1 MRKTIKYIATALIL
15 VLAASCNKTDEI
27 LSGDAL
33 IRFAPQSIGTK
44 ATVDNA
50 TGLQNH
56 AFAVVGLLKQ
66 PSATAFQS
74 NFQNTISY
82 VNGGWEYGTA
92 AKYIWKPGT
101 HKFFAYTNGA
111 GTLGTDNK
119 LTVSKVLT
127 TSDEMTSDLLYSSP
141 FASTA
146 DAWKAAHTA
155 LDSPVPLYFH
165 HLFSAVSIAV
175 KNCTSNAVT
184 VKSVSAPAILNSG
197 SATIDF
203 TSADSTSVEYGAV
216 SAGTPAFVT
225 ATPISDASI
234 ALGEN
239 EMIDVLKMAKVAAP
253 DTAAS
258 YQVVWPQTLGEG
270 DNAVKITVS
279 YTMTVDGVS
288 KDYENTVSLPADT
301 WEANSKYEY
310 ILQILPTDVRLVFI
324 VQEWEDV
331 AVGAIDT
338 EDGSINMSNVM
349 WQNQKVK
356 RTQDGTEE
364 NTLGSYYI
372 YMYNKPWV
380 KNNAGQFV
388 QYTDGYLPAQA
399 YFTVNYPLS
408 GKFKIGLIQAAYWG
422 DPVPEG
428 VYAIYIWKP
437 LFDDEGEPI
446 MEGEGEN
453 QHQKYDWVLHDSE
466 NGDDLPE
473 NHDTIYFQVRATSPS
488 LGTHPEYRA
497 QVDIWIISDEE
508 EAEWTSAYSEI
519 RANYAC
525 VIPQNE

>member
-50 TGLQNH
+50 AGLQNQ

-92 AKYIWKPGT
+92 ANYIWKPGT

-258 YQVVWPQTLGEG
+258 YQVVWPQTLG
-270 DNAVKITVS
+270 DKAVQITIS
-279 YTMTVDGVS
+279 YTMTVDEVS
-288 KDYENTVSLPADT
+288 KDYTTTVSLPADT
-301 WEANSKYEY
+301 WEANNKYEY
-310 ILQILPTDVRLVFI
+310 ILQIVPTDVRLVFI
-324 VQEWEDV
+324 VSDWEKESYS
-331 AVGAIDT
+331 IDT
-338 EDGSINMSNVM
+338 SNGSINMSNVT
-349 WQNQKVK
+349 WQNFKVK
-356 RTQDGTEE
+356 FTEDATKDTS
-364 NTLGSYYI
+364 TLDIPNYAV
-372 YMYNKPWV
+372 YMFKDAWYPQINDDNEEEWV
-380 KNNAGQFV
+380 KKE
-388 QYTDGYLPAQA
+388 GYFPAQG

-408 GKFKIGLIQAAYWG
+408 GKFKIGLIQAAYWD

-428 VYAIYIWKP
+428 VYTIYIYDSSTKTWKAQSE
-437 LFDDEGEPI
+437 DGET
-446 MEGEGEN
+446 
-453 QHQKYDWVLHDSE
+453 
-466 NGDDLPE
+466 LPT
-473 NHDTIYFQVRATSPS
+473 NHDTIYFQVRATSSVPAS
-488 LGTHPEYRA
+488 HPEYRA
-497 QVDIWIISDEE
+497 QVNIWIKSNDEG
-508 EAEWTSAYSEI
+508 AEWISAYSEV

-525 VIPQNE
+525 VIPATN

>member
-27 LSGDAL
+27 LSGEAL

-50 TGLQNH
+50 AGLQDQ

-82 VNGGWEYGTA
+82 VNGGWEYGTS

-127 TSDEMTSDLLYSSP
+127 TSDEKASDLLYSSP

-203 TSADSTSVEYGAV
+203 TSADSTSVTYGTV
-216 SAGTPAFVT
+216 SEDATTKFVT

-258 YQVVWPQTLGEG
+258 YQVVWPQTLGAG

-310 ILQILPTDVRLVFI
+310 ILQILPTDVQLKFV
-324 VQEWEDV
+324 VQPWDSVSVSDV
-331 AVGAIDT
+331 DDT
-338 EDGSINMSNVM
+338 STGSINMSNVT
-349 WQNQKVK
+349 WQNFKVK
-356 RTQDGTEE
+356 LTQDAAKDT
-364 NTLGSYYI
+364 NTLSNGDYAVTMFMDAYYKTV
-372 YMYNKPWV
+372 NEDDEEVWV
-380 KNNAGQFV
+380 KKE
-388 QYTDGYLPAQA
+388 GYFPAQA
-399 YFTVNYPLS
+399 YFTVNYPLE
-408 GKFKIGLIQAAYWG
+408 GKFKIGLIPAYGETSVDTTKYEIWIYDETLDEPDFRKMESG
-422 DPVPEG
+422 GEDLSDWRDKSGNTITG
-428 VYAIYIWKP
+428 V
-437 LFDDEGEPI
+437 
-446 MEGEGEN
+446 N
-453 QHQKYDWVLHDSE
+453 
-466 NGDDLPE
+466 
-473 NHDTIYFQVRATSPS
+473 TIYFQVRASSSVPAS
-488 LGTHPEYRA
+488 HSGYKA
-497 QVDIWIISDEE
+497 QVDIWFLPDGSDE
-508 EAEWTSAYSEI
+508 WISAYSEI

-525 VIPQNE
+525 IIPATN

>member
-50 TGLQNH
+50 AGLQNQ

-165 HLFSAVSIAV
+165 HMFSAVSISL
-175 KNCTSNAVT
+175 KNCTSNGVT

-216 SAGTPAFVT
+216 SAGTTNFVT
-225 ATPISDASI
+225 ATPISGATI

-301 WEANSKYEY
+301 WEANSKYAY
-310 ILQILPTDVRLVFI
+310 TLQILPTDVRLVFI
-324 VQEWEDV
+324 VQDWQKQEYS
-331 AVGAIDT
+331 IDT
-338 EDGSINMSNVM
+338 SNGSINMSNVT
-349 WQNQKVK
+349 WQNFKVK
-356 RTQDGTEE
+356 FAQNATKDTSTLDIPHYAVYMFKDAWYKQVDE
-364 NTLGSYYI
+364 N
-372 YMYNKPWV
+372 NQEQWV
-380 KNNAGQFV
+380 QKE
-388 QYTDGYLPAQA
+388 GYFPAQG

-408 GKFKIGLIQAAYWG
+408 GKFKIDFIQAAYWD
-422 DPVPEG
+422 DPVPDG
-428 VYAIYIWKP
+428 VYSIYIYDSSSKTWKAQSE
-437 LFDDEGEPI
+437 DGEA
-446 MEGEGEN
+446 
-453 QHQKYDWVLHDSE
+453 
-466 NGDDLPE
+466 LPT
-473 NHDTIYFQVRATSPS
+473 NHDTIYFQVRANADAIEDASK
-488 LGTHPEYRA
+488 EYRA
-497 QVDIWIISDEE
+497 QIDIWIKSNDEG
-508 EAEWTSAYSEI
+508 AEWISAYSEV

-525 VIPQNE
+525 VIPATN